1 MESLAVDGFSR
12 GSLEKVEHLLREAK
26 KYKEEGNA
34 WYLSKDYRKAIR
46 CYHQSLLY
54 IKSITQGQDTVGTL
68 LGVNQKESLPADVQQ
83 TISKLSRDC
92 HNNLAGCMISAV
104 NFTNT

>member
-1 MESLAVDGFSR
+1 MLDSWITIEDTDNTSLRSVTSVRSMESLAVDGFSR

-54 IKSITQGQDTVGTL
+54 IKSITQG
-68 LGVNQKESLPADVQQ
+68 K
-83 TISKLSRDC
+83 
-92 HNNLAGCMISAV
+92 
-104 NFTNT
+104 